1 MHTNEDNLY
10 NRMNSVLLERMAMKD
25 IRIEALEHEVKKQHK
40 ELDKMQIVLVIAY
53 LSSAFSIFIVIERIF
68 GHFLRRL

>member
-1 MHTNEDNLY
+1 MHTDEDNLY
-10 NRMNSVLLERMAMKD
+10 NRMNSVLLERMATKD
-25 IRIEALEHEVKKQHK
+25 KQIERMRSQIAFLNK
-40 ELDKMQIVLVIAY
+40 EMDKMQIVLVIAY